1 MNIFSVPINETKL
14 SPSTHLIKIFK
25 GMLDKFK
32 LSGKYWARS
41 SLY

>member
-14 SPSTHLIKIFK
+14 PPRTHLIKIFK
-25 GMLDKFK
+25 GILDKFK
-32 LSGKYWARS
+32 LSSKYWACS